1 LADFDL
7 DNPELPDYV
16 EDRAFQS
23 GNYPYEDK
31 LKRKTYEAHLEAL
44 QIELTKLQSHLQ
56 QSGERVIILFEGRD
70 AAGKGGTIRRYTHY
84 LNPRHN
90 RVVALSKPTE
100 TEQGQWYFQRYL
112 AHFPTAGEQVLFDRS
127 WYNRAVVEPVMGFCS
142 PEQTENFY
150 QQLPDVEHMIV
161 KEGIHFFKFWL
172 NIGQEM
178 QLKRFHDR
186 RHSPLKHWKLSPV
199 DLRALEK
206 WDEYS
211 AARNEMLE
219 RSDFDFAPWTV
230 VRANDKR
237 RARIGAIQTVVS
249 AIDYA
254 GRDMDAIGKMD
265 KHIVQSAETF
275 LAHCQKD
282 E

>member
-1 LADFDL
+1 MAHFDL
-7 DNPELPDYV
+7 DDPKLPDSI
-16 EDRAFQS
+16 EEQAFQS
-23 GNYPYEDK
+23 GNYPYDNK
-31 LKRKTYEAHLEAL
+31 LKKKKYEAHLEAL

-56 QSGERVIILFEGRD
+56 QSGERVILIFEGRD

-100 TEQGQWYFQRYL
+100 TEQGQWYFQRYV

-127 WYNRAVVEPVMGFCS
+127 WYNRAVVEPVMGFCT
-142 PEQTENFY
+142 PEQTESFY
-150 QQLPDVEHMIV
+150 QKLPDVEHMIV

-178 QLKRFHDR
+178 QIKRFHER

-199 DLRALEK
+199 DLRALGK
-206 WDEYS
+206 WDDYS
-211 AARNEMLE
+211 AARDEMLK
-219 RSDFDFAPWTV
+219 RSDFEFAPWTV
-230 VRANDKR
+230 IRANDKR
-237 RARIGAIQTVVS
+237 RARIGAIQSVVS

-254 GRDMDAIGKMD
+254 GRDMEAIGEMD

-275 LAHCQKD
+275 LTHCQKD

>member
-1 LADFDL
+1 MADFDL
-7 DNPELPDYV
+7 YDPNLSDHVKEH
-16 EDRAFQS
+16 AFRS

-31 LKRKTYEAHLEAL
+31 LKRKKYEAHLEAL

-56 QSGERVIILFEGRD
+56 QSGERVVLVFEGRD
-70 AAGKGGTIRRYTHY
+70 AAGKGGAIRRYTRY

-100 TEQGQWYFQRYL
+100 TEQGQWYFQRYI
-112 AHFPTAGEQVLFDRS
+112 AHFPTSGEQVLFDRS

-150 QQLPDVEHMIV
+150 QQLPEVEHMIV

-186 RHSPLKHWKLSPV
+186 QHSPLKHWKLSPV
-199 DLRALEK
+199 DLRALDK
-206 WDEYS
+206 WEAYS

-237 RARIGAIQTVVS
+237 RARIGVIQNVVS
-249 AIDYA
+249 QIEYD
-254 GRDMDAIGKMD
+254 GRDLDAIGERD
-265 KHIVQSAETF
+265 KHIVQSAQTF
-275 LAHCQKD
+275 LQHCPRD